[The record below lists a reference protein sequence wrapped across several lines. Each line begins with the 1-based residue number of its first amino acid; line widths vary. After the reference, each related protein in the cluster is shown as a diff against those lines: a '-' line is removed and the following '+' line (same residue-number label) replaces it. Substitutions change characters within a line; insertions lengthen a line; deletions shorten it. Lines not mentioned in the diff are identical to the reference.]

1 MRAFLLPRRRT
12 KVTHAVSETP
22 TETEQVVQEF
32 VDSAGLTLRSESA
45 RGVLRGVKLLGL
57 RSRNGRRYAE
67 KALREAIGLYEGSKV
82 NVNHPTHDPL
92 APRDYR
98 DRLGV
103 VRNVRF
109 QRGSGLFGDLHF
121 NPRHALAEQLS
132 WDAEHAPENVGLS
145 HNVLA
150 RTRRESDELVVEAI
164 TRVQSVDLV
173 ADPATTAGLFEACS
187 PPPTATA
194 ERLEPIESPLIEENT
209 RLQDEL
215 KQLREQLAR
224 EVRRRLVDESVGRFE
239 LDSKAASDVLSEA
252 FVRLLMEVD
261 ESEVAP
267 LIEERVRL
275 VQRSSDSPRPS
286 CREQRA
292 ITEDA
297 PTASTAEFV
306 AALSNRT

>member
-1 MRAFLLPRRRT
+1 M
-12 KVTHAVSETP
+12 THAAIEARTD
-22 TETEQVVQEF
+22 TEQVVQEYF
-32 VDSAGLTLRSESA
+32 DSAGMKLRSEAS

-67 KALREAIGLYEGSKV
+67 KALREAVGLYEGSKV
-82 NVNHPTHDPL
+82 NVNHPTRDPL

-109 QRGSGLFGDLHF
+109 QLGDGLFGDLHY
-121 NPRHALAEQLS
+121 NPRHALAEQLA

-173 ADPATTAGLFEACS
+173 ADPATTAGLFEACDSQSAS
-187 PPPTATA
+187 PCGKLPGD
-194 ERLEPIESPLIEENT
+194 ESSILDDNA
-209 RLQDEL
+209 R
-215 KQLREQLAR
+215 LRERVDHLEDQVAR
-224 EVRRRLVDESVGRFE
+224 QSRRSQIDRRVIGLG
-239 LDSKAASDVLSEA
+239 LDADAAPKVLTEA

-261 ESEVAP
+261 ESD
-267 LIEERVRL
+267 LDGLLNERVRMI
-275 VQRSSDSPRPS
+275 QESTATARPR
-286 CREQRA
+286 CREQQTV
-292 ITEDA
+292 TEETFMTSTSDFV
-297 PTASTAEFV
+297 TAVLGRE
-306 AALSNRT
+306 